1 MKKLLFASLM
11 LMQALAY
18 GQHKEVTI
26 IKETDDMTG
35 EVSIMPSRKIVL
47 LNSTKTV
54 GFSVLGFIS
63 KDMQLQHIAVMAAG
77 LGACIDKSEII
88 LLLEGDN
95 RIVKRA
101 WSKFNCEGNAYFSLA
116 DSDIDLLSKY
126 ALVKI
131 RVTNGQTHSQYTS
144 EVPAADAHY
153 FIDIIKLIDN
163 N

>member
-11 LMQALAY
+11 LMQAFAY

-47 LNSTKTV
+47 LNDSKTV
-54 GFSVLGFIS
+54 GFSVLVFIS
-63 KDMQLQHIAVMAAG
+63 KDMQLEHIAVMAAG
-77 LGACIDKSEII
+77 LGACIDKAEII

-95 RIVKRA
+95 RIVKKA
-101 WSKFNCEGNAYFSLA
+101 WNKFNCQGNAYFSLT
-116 DSDIDLLSKY
+116 DSDIALLSKY
-126 ALVKI
+126 ALLKI

-144 EVPAADAHY
+144 EVPAADARY
-153 FIDIIKLIDN
+153 FIDIIKQLN
-163 N
+163 K